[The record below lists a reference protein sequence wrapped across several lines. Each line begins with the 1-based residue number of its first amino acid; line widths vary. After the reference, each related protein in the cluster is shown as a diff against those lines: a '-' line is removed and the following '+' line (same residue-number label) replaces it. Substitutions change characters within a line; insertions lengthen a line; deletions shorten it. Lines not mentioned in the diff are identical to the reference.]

1 MGGKKWGFMAV
12 VLAMAAVLVGG
23 LFGQEDAAPADA
35 VQPLAEPP
43 KLVALTFD
51 DGPKRSTTEKLLDG
65 LSQRGVQATFF
76 LIGAQVEGNE
86 DLVRRMEAEGHQVGV
101 HTYDH
106 VTLTGLS
113 RTDFDAQVGKTRG
126 ILTQVL
132 GHNGFMLRPPYG
144 KVDDSVRL
152 WAESPVILWSVDPED
167 WHKRDVQREVTHITT
182 QVKDGDIILMHD
194 IFPESVEAALRVVD
208 QLHRDGY
215 AFVTVEGLLA
225 ARGVHP
231 ENGESVRCA
240 YPE

>member
-1 MGGKKWGFMAV
+1 MGGKKWSLTALALAV
-12 VLAMAAVLVGG
+12 TVALLGSRLWRG
-23 LFGQEDAAPADA
+23 DASPADA
-35 VQPLAEPP
+35 QQQLTLPT

-51 DGPKRSTTEKLLDG
+51 DGPKRATTEKLLDG

-76 LIGAQVEGNE
+76 LIGKQIEGNE

-106 VTLTGLS
+106 VTLTGLCQE
-113 RTDFDAQVGKTRG
+113 DFDAQVGKTRG
-126 ILTQVL
+126 ILTEVL

-144 KVDDSVRL
+144 KVDSGVRK
-152 WAESPVILWSVDPED
+152 WAESPIILWSVDPED

-182 QVKDGDIILMHD
+182 QVQDGDIILMHD

-225 ARGVHP
+225 ARGLYP
-231 ENGESVRCA
+231 ENGESVRNA
-240 YPE
+240 PLK

>member
-1 MGGKKWGFMAV
+1 MGGKRRRLA
-12 VLAMAAVLVGG
+12 AMALAVTALLTGSR
-23 LFGQEDAAPADA
+23 LWREDASPAD
-35 VQPLAEPP
+35 VQQQVALPSR
-43 KLVALTFD
+43 LVALTFD
-51 DGPKRSTTEKLLDG
+51 DGPKRATTEKLLDG

-76 LIGAQVEGNE
+76 LIGKQIEGNE

-144 KVDDSVRL
+144 RVDDSVRK
-152 WAESPVILWSVDPED
+152 WAESPIILWSVDPED

-208 QLHRDGY
+208 QLRRDGY

-225 ARGVHP
+225 ARGVRP